1 MKISFKWPNLRH
13 FSKVNLKIYIYWPFG
28 PSRSFNNN
36 IKKESNLAQGV
47 SVFWEKKSKI
57 IFQNFWHRNPILTK
71 MSASEQMRAMLDQ
84 LMGTARNGKLPF
96 LEINWYRK
104 FSLSF
109 TPIFTMNNSLK
120 PKLSKLF
127 FLRTNSKY
135 IIFWFDGSS
144 DVDKDF
150 WIPVLSRIVQ
160 IFELFCWIQGT
171 IRSCLEARKI
181 YHVMYFSQY
190 ISLMCLLF

>member
-28 PSRSFNNN
+28 PCRSINNN

-57 IFQNFWHRNPILTK
+57 ISQKFWHRNPILTK

-127 FLRTNSKY
+127 FFANQLQVY
-135 IIFWFDGSS
+135 
-144 DVDKDF
+144 
-150 WIPVLSRIVQ
+150 
-160 IFELFCWIQGT
+160 
-171 IRSCLEARKI
+171 
-181 YHVMYFSQY
+181 YFSIRWQ
-190 ISLMCLLF
+190 

>member
-28 PSRSFNNN
+28 PSRSINNN

-57 IFQNFWHRNPILTK
+57 ISQKFWHRNPILTK

-127 FLRTNSKY
+127 FCEPTPSILFFCSMAVATLIKTFGSPFFLGLFKSSSFSVEFRARSVHVSKPEK
-135 IIFWFDGSS
+135 S
-144 DVDKDF
+144 
-150 WIPVLSRIVQ
+150 
-160 IFELFCWIQGT
+160 T
-171 IRSCLEARKI
+171 
-181 YHVMYFSQY
+181 M
-190 ISLMCLLF
+190 